1 MLRITHISCLFTL
14 WWKVKRLRCWISIE
28 APSNQFCWPRKSKG
42 LRLLAV
48 SRALLSLSV
57 SFADGLHPILL
68 MCTLVRI
75 PFFFSRRQ
83 FLRLS
88 TCLSRFPCL
97 SLSIPPFS
105 ALQRLHPPEQRLDLV
120 HRYGSTVKIRQWPKT
135 SIFRFLHREEKTGNV
150 GERYRQPLKDRI
162 NKMESKVVECFWY
175 ADQTSGWCY
184 VQHFKVI

>member
-1 MLRITHISCLFTL
+1 MLDFRPLKHQVINFVDLESQKGFVYLLFL
-14 WWKVKRLRCWISIE
+14 
-28 APSNQFCWPRKSKG
+28 APFFCDPF
-42 LRLLAV
+42 
-48 SRALLSLSV
+48 LSLMGSIS
-57 SFADGLHPILL
+57 SFLCVA
-68 MCTLVRI
+68 LVRI
-75 PFFFSRRQ
+75 SFFSRSR

-105 ALQRLHPPEQRLDLV
+105 ALQRLHPPEQCLDLV

-135 SIFRFLHREEKTGNV
+135 SIFRFLHQEEKSGNA

-175 ADQTSGWCY
+175 VDQTSGWCY